1 MEAKFSIVQDHT
13 DTFADSARLTVI
25 GVGGGGGNAVETMVQ
40 NGVKALPSSVPIPID
55 KRLTACQRPIKSS
68 SVSKITTAAWG
79 QVPIQKWVVKQL
91 RAMKNKFA
99 NC

>member
-40 NGVKALPSSVPIPID
+40 NGVKRHYLC
-55 KRLTACQRPIKSS
+55 LCQHR
-68 SVSKITTAAWG
+68 
-79 QVPIQKWVVKQL
+79 
-91 RAMKNKFA
+91 
-99 NC
+99 

>member
-40 NGVKALPSSVPIPID
+40 NGVKGITFV
-55 KRLTACQRPIKSS
+55 CQRPIKSS
-68 SVSKITTAAWG
+68 SVSKITTAAWA
-79 QVPIQKWVVKQL
+79 QVPTQK
-91 RAMKNKFA
+91 
-99 NC
+99 